1 MLNCRLFK
9 VSVMLSGANHTILL
23 FGFIYSI
30 VQFNFSAL
38 QCMRA
43 SASVCVCVC
52 IKFVQP
58 VSETNLNCNRKMDS
72 LLAILFNLQFI
83 YIEIVLWWGISPNIQ
98 QIDKT
103 KHNKMIDLCVSFVLV
118 VMLLLLLL
126 LPIRTIV
133 SGFDIYFNGF
143 VMIFEMIWALNI
155 TMNIL
160 FIHIVLSVT
169 HQQS

>member
-1 MLNCRLFK
+1 M
-9 VSVMLSGANHTILL
+9 L

-43 SASVCVCVC
+43 SACICVCVRAC
-52 IKFVQP
+52 VLNLYNRWVKPI
-58 VSETNLNCNRKMDS
+58 LNCNRKMDL

-118 VMLLLLLL
+118 VMLL
-126 LPIRTIV
+126 PTRTIV
-133 SGFDIYFNGF
+133 SGFDIYFYVF

-155 TMNIL
+155 TMKIL
-160 FIHIVLSVT
+160 FIHIVRNVT